1 MDIPWNKSNTL
12 KKELCAIPLEVLPA
26 NFYQCLENIMTLA
39 NFFLLYCYINNISI
53 VHYYCTSILELSK
66 YYFISVEPFFPLAQ
80 LTIKIFSI
88 IISWSYLFW
97 PCIFSTCYVAQFL
110 SQVFIYSSNLSKVLK
125 NKSRVKG
132 RRLEIICRG

>member
-26 NFYQCLENIMTLA
+26 NFYQWLENIMTLA

-97 PCIFSTCYVAQFL
+97 PCIFSTCYVSQFL